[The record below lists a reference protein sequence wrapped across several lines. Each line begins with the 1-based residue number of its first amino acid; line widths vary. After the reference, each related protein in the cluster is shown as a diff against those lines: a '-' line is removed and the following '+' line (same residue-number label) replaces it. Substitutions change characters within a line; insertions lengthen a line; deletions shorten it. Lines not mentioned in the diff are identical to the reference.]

1 MASSRIII
9 FRFPKVH
16 WGPLVVSKASELPG
30 VHQVL
35 QLLKSEIIVL
45 AAQAPVGNRVQRT
58 PWRIRFVLERMSLS
72 NLVRVICLT
81 LPGVFPKLMANELKD
96 LRETAR
102 ILEA

>member
-1 MASSRIII
+1 M
-9 FRFPKVH
+9 H
-16 WGPLVVSKASELPG
+16 WGPLLVSKASELPG
-30 VHQVL
+30 AHQVL
-35 QLLKSEIIVL
+35 QLLKSEIIVR
-45 AAQAPVGNRVQRT
+45 AVQAPVGNRVQRT